1 MHVAFGLLD
10 PDCNTADIAFRS
22 FDVTSPGWH
31 HFDDQAHRTD
41 LRIMKVGI
49 VGAGMVGSSA
59 GYALAVMGLAS
70 SVVLVDQNH
79 DLAVAQAEDI
89 AHAVPFMSSTIV
101 EAADYGGLAGA
112 SVIILAAGVSQ
123 KPGETRLALLERN
136 AAVFKDVV
144 GKVLSVAPD
153 AILLIA
159 SNPVDI
165 MTQITQRISGLP
177 ANRVIGSGTILDT
190 ARFRSLL
197 GRHLGISP
205 QSVHA
210 YVLGEHGDSE
220 VLAWSNAKVGSLSL
234 AEIAAQVSAPIT
246 EHVRATIDDGVRNAA
261 YKIIKGKGATYYGI
275 GAGLARIVKAIGQ
288 DQHDVLTVSCVTPEI
303 VGVNDVALSIPRVVG
318 AQGIETDLM
327 PDLITSEREGLEKS
341 ARLLK
346 DSVESIRL

>member
-1 MHVAFGLLD
+1 
-10 PDCNTADIAFRS
+10 
-22 FDVTSPGWH
+22 
-31 HFDDQAHRTD
+31 
-41 LRIMKVGI
+41 MKVGI

-101 EAADYGGLAGA
+101 EAADYDGLAGA
-112 SVIILAAGVSQ
+112 RVVILAAGVSQ

-144 GKVLSVAPD
+144 GNVLAVAPD

-165 MTQITQRISGLP
+165 MAQITQRISGLP
-177 ANRVIGSGTILDT
+177 ASRVIGSGTILDT

-220 VLAWSNAKVGSLSL
+220 VLAWSNARVGALSL
-234 AEIAAQVSAPIT
+234 AEVAAQVGSPIT
-246 EHVRATIDDGVRNAA
+246 QHVRARIDDGVRNAA

-275 GAGLARIVKAIGQ
+275 GAGLARIIKAIAR
-288 DQHDVLTVSCVTPEI
+288 DQHDVLTVSCVMAEI
-303 VGVNDVALSIPRVVG
+303 GDVRDVALSIPRVIG
-318 AQGIETDLM
+318 ADGVSEDLM
-327 PDLITSEREGLEKS
+327 PDLATEELEGLGRS
-341 ARLLK
+341 AQLLK
-346 DSVESIRL
+346 DCVESISL

>member
-1 MHVAFGLLD
+1 M
-10 PDCNTADIAFRS
+10 R
-22 FDVTSPGWH
+22 
-31 HFDDQAHRTD
+31 
-41 LRIMKVGI
+41 VGI

-59 GYALAVMGLAS
+59 GYALALMGLAS

-79 DLAVAQAEDI
+79 DLAVAQAQDI
-89 AHAVPFMSSTIV
+89 AHAVPFMSSTVV
-101 EAADYGGLAGA
+101 EASDYDGLVGA
-112 SVIILAAGVSQ
+112 KIVILAAGVSQ

-177 ANRVIGSGTILDT
+177 AGRVIGSGTILDT

-234 AEIAAQVSAPIT
+234 AEIAAQVGAPIT
-246 EHVRATIDDGVRNAA
+246 QDVRALVDDGVRNAA

-275 GAGLARIVKAIGQ
+275 GAGLARIVKAIAR
-288 DQHDVLTVSCVTPEI
+288 DQRDVLTVSCVTDE
-303 VGVNDVALSIPRVVG
+303 VGEVRDVALSIPRVIG
-318 AQGIETDLM
+318 ADGICADLM
-327 PDLITSEREGLEKS
+327 PDLNDDEHAGLVKS

-346 DSVESIRL
+346 GSVESIAL